1 MSQHNELGVKGEV
14 IAIEFLEKKGYDIL
28 EINWRFKKTE
38 VDIIARDQK
47 TLVIV
52 EVKARTSDA
61 FGLPEDSVNPMKQK
75 NLAIAAEEY
84 LEQKS
89 LEVDVRFDV
98 ISITFKNN
106 EAKVFHIPDAFFPY
120 EWKLPGY
127 SLFIFPAA

>member
-1 MSQHNELGVKGEV
+1 MSKHNELGVKGEV

-28 EINWRFKKTE
+28 EINWRFEKTE

-52 EVKARTSDA
+52 EVKSRTSDA
-61 FGLPEDSVNPMKQK
+61 FGLPEDSVNPSKQK
-75 NLAIAAEEY
+75 N
-84 LEQKS
+84 

-106 EAKVFHIPDAFFPY
+106 EAKIFHIPDAFFPY
-120 EWKLPGY
+120 E
-127 SLFIFPAA
+127 

>member
-1 MSQHNELGVKGEV
+1 MSQHNELGVKGEI
-14 IAIEFLEKKGYDIL
+14 IAIELLEKKGYDIL
-28 EINWRFKKTE
+28 EINWRFEKTE

-52 EVKARTSDA
+52 EVKTRTSDA
-61 FGLPEDSVNPMKQK
+61 FGLPEDSVNPLKQK

-84 LEQKS
+84 LERKN

-98 ISITFKNN
+98 VSITFKNN

-120 EWKLPGY
+120 E
-127 SLFIFPAA
+127 